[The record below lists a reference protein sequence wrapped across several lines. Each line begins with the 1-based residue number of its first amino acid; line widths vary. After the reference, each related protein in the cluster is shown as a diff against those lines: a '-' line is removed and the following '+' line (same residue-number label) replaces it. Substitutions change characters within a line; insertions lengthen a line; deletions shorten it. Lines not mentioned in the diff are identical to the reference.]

1 MYAAMLRQ
9 IGGTLEYGELPDPT
23 AGDDEVLVDV
33 THASVNPLDIWVSR
47 GAPGAAADH
56 LPWIPGTEGAGVL
69 DGTPVLIRG
78 AGLGLLRPGTFA
90 TKIAAPRNALVE
102 LPAGSDPGVAAA
114 LGVAGLTAY
123 NCVNTLGAARAEDR
137 VLVLGASGG
146 VGSLAVQFAVASG
159 ARVWGQTT
167 NADKIDAIL
176 ALGAE
181 RVIVAEADELAAAV
195 AELAPTLV
203 IDGLGGRFTPAAVD
217 ALQLRGRLVLFGASA
232 GDDIPLSSRG
242 FYRKGL
248 TLFGYTGLIESPAS
262 QAKILAELLTEAAA
276 GKLVVPVELVPLA
289 QAQSAF
295 ERILERRVTGKLVLD
310 TSS

>member
-137 VLVLGASGG
+137 VLV
-146 VGSLAVQFAVASG
+146 ASG

-167 NADKIDAIL
+167 NAEKVDGVL

-203 IDGLGGRFTPAAVD
+203 IDGLGGRFTPAAVA